1 VLIDADGRA
10 GSCGEW
16 HSATARDGTRVGAL
30 RIDPEL
36 LAVPGALDRLLA
48 CVEALRSADLDG
60 VLPIADLIQRP
71 ASTGDDIWL
80 IASGPATPTLADL
93 APGPDAAALLH
104 DVGESLLALHA
115 AGMTHGAL
123 SSSTVVAGPDARPRL
138 IEVGLRAALTAI
150 AVDPADDVRQWV
162 QLGRALATA
171 GGGTLL
177 ARCAEIAETESLA
190 AAVAALAEPAVLGP
204 APAAQDS
211 GRTRLGRRGTTASR
225 AEDRPAGE
233 LIRFGPGVPSIS
245 TSPAEQARVGAVRP
259 ARQRARRRIVSAL
272 LTIAVITGVALW
284 WWHRLGGLGVESA
297 SVHAEPSVAGC
308 ATTIDVVGVIATN
321 GRRGTI
327 HYQWRRNDGQP
338 TSQLSQDMLPGDH
351 SASVH
356 LAWTFA
362 GQGDFDAV
370 ATLEVLSP
378 QSLHAVGRFSYH
390 C

>member
-1 VLIDADGRA
+1 
-10 GSCGEW
+10 
-16 HSATARDGTRVGAL
+16 
-30 RIDPEL
+30 
-36 LAVPGALDRLLA
+36 
-48 CVEALRSADLDG
+48 
-60 VLPIADLIQRP
+60 
-71 ASTGDDIWL
+71 
-80 IASGPATPTLADL
+80 
-93 APGPDAAALLH
+93 
-104 DVGESLLALHA
+104 
-115 AGMTHGAL
+115 M
-123 SSSTVVAGPDARPRL
+123 
-138 IEVGLRAALTAI
+138 
-150 AVDPADDVRQWV
+150 
-162 QLGRALATA
+162 
-171 GGGTLL
+171 
-177 ARCAEIAETESLA
+177 
-190 AAVAALAEPAVLGP
+190 
-204 APAAQDS
+204 
-211 GRTRLGRRGTTASR
+211 
-225 AEDRPAGE
+225 
-233 LIRFGPGVPSIS
+233 
-245 TSPAEQARVGAVRP
+245 
-259 ARQRARRRIVSAL
+259 VSAL